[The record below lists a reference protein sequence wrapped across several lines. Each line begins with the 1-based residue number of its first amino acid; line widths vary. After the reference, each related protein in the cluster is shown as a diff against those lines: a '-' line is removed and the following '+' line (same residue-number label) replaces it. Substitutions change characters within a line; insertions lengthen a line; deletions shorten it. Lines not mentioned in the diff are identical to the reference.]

1 MHENIFKQLPPELQT
16 GVVPSDVDLVDVHN
30 RKLFV
35 FGKILLPF
43 KYGNHILDQ
52 EFIITSGISEE
63 CILGLDAAFTHAFVL
78 DGRSKTVY
86 LSRDKAVKD
95 LLSPDVPLAL
105 TLVSKV
111 ITLPLTTQVC
121 IATIIGLQDVV
132 LPESSFL
139 FTPSTDLP
147 EGISIEY
154 FMGETNQTG
163 EYQIIVENASN
174 RPIVLPRGSNLGS
187 IELSCHV
194 IGKVDISDCVDIA
207 PKDDTVPDKVSAPQV
222 DPLYQQPLAKL
233 LADYSDLF
241 ATKDSQLGS
250 TGLIKHSIDTQ
261 GYGPIRLRPYRTA
274 RRQKDEMERQ
284 IEEMM
289 QSNVI
294 RPSTSPWAA
303 PVILVEKKGGEQRFC
318 IDYRKLNGLTKKDSF
333 PLPRIDDT
341 LDMLHGKHF
350 FTTLDLASGYWQIEL
365 EESSKEKT
373 AFIVENNLYEF
384 NRMAFGLCNAPATF
398 QRLMNYILRDV
409 LGKKALVYLD
419 DVIIFSDTFE
429 EHLADIRIVFDLIRS
444 AGLRLKRTKCQF
456 IKESVDYLGH
466 VISRTGIAPDPA
478 KIDKIANYKVP
489 TSADEVRSFLGLA
502 GYYRRFILNF
512 GSIARPLTAKT
523 HKDVSKKPFTW
534 TEIDQAAF
542 ETLRTCLTTSPI
554 LAYPNFDLEFLL
566 FTDACDYGIGAVL
579 SQIQEE
585 KEVVIAYF
593 SRQLKSP
600 ELKYATVEKEALAV
614 VEAIKN
620 FRHYLLDKPFTVIS
634 DHRPLQWLEDQ
645 KDNNGRLGRWAI
657 RLSSTNYKIKYRPGR
672 IHQNADCLSRLKIAN
687 VQLADQNMEICD
699 KQAVDPLCMDI
710 RNYLDNG
717 YLSPENVE
725 KMPIWAKEIDFYR
738 VEKAI
743 LFRCE
748 PSTKKSKRN
757 VLNPQ
762 VVLPLSLRPL
772 VLREM
777 HDVPSAAHLAYQRTY
792 LKVKNNYYWPSMRLD
807 IKEYCTAC
815 ETCIANTSSK
825 LRTFLHPHELAT
837 APFQV
842 IGMDFLGPIK
852 PQSPNGNKF
861 IMVMTDY
868 FSKWVEAVAL
878 PDQKAQTIAYTSI
891 SFSATDPL

>member
-207 PKDDTVPDKVSAPQV
+207 LKDDTVPDKVSAPQV

-523 HKDVSKKPFTW
+523 HKDFSKKPFTW

-566 FTDACDYGIGAVL
+566 FTDACD
-579 SQIQEE
+579 
-585 KEVVIAYF
+585 
-593 SRQLKSP
+593 
-600 ELKYATVEKEALAV
+600 
-614 VEAIKN
+614 
-620 FRHYLLDKPFTVIS
+620 
-634 DHRPLQWLEDQ
+634 
-645 KDNNGRLGRWAI
+645 
-657 RLSSTNYKIKYRPGR
+657 
-672 IHQNADCLSRLKIAN
+672 
-687 VQLADQNMEICD
+687 
-699 KQAVDPLCMDI
+699 
-710 RNYLDNG
+710 
-717 YLSPENVE
+717 
-725 KMPIWAKEIDFYR
+725 
-738 VEKAI
+738 
-743 LFRCE
+743 
-748 PSTKKSKRN
+748 
-757 VLNPQ
+757 
-762 VVLPLSLRPL
+762 
-772 VLREM
+772 
-777 HDVPSAAHLAYQRTY
+777 
-792 LKVKNNYYWPSMRLD
+792 
-807 IKEYCTAC
+807 
-815 ETCIANTSSK
+815 
-825 LRTFLHPHELAT
+825 
-837 APFQV
+837 
-842 IGMDFLGPIK
+842 
-852 PQSPNGNKF
+852 
-861 IMVMTDY
+861 
-868 FSKWVEAVAL
+868 
-878 PDQKAQTIAYTSI
+878 
-891 SFSATDPL
+891 

>member
-1 MHENIFKQLPPELQT
+1 MRWWT
-16 GVVPSDVDLVDVHN
+16 
-30 RKLFV
+30 
-35 FGKILLPF
+35 
-43 KYGNHILDQ
+43 
-52 EFIITSGISEE
+52 
-63 CILGLDAAFTHAFVL
+63 
-78 DGRSKTVY
+78 
-86 LSRDKAVKD
+86 
-95 LLSPDVPLAL
+95 
-105 TLVSKV
+105 
-111 ITLPLTTQVC
+111 
-121 IATIIGLQDVV
+121 
-132 LPESSFL
+132 
-139 FTPSTDLP
+139 
-147 EGISIEY
+147 
-154 FMGETNQTG
+154 
-163 EYQIIVENASN
+163 
-174 RPIVLPRGSNLGS
+174 
-187 IELSCHV
+187 
-194 IGKVDISDCVDIA
+194 DIA

-350 FTTLDLASGYWQIEL
+350 FTTLDLASGYWQKEL
-365 EESSKEKT
+365 KESSKEKT

-523 HKDVSKKPFTW
+523 HKDFSKKPFTW

-579 SQIQEE
+579 SQIQE

-614 VEAIKN
+614 VEAITN
-620 FRHYLLDKPFTVIS
+620 FRHYLLDQPFTVIS
-634 DHRPLQWLEDQ
+634 DH
-645 KDNNGRLGRWAI
+645 
-657 RLSSTNYKIKYRPGR
+657 
-672 IHQNADCLSRLKIAN
+672 
-687 VQLADQNMEICD
+687 
-699 KQAVDPLCMDI
+699 
-710 RNYLDNG
+710 
-717 YLSPENVE
+717 
-725 KMPIWAKEIDFYR
+725 
-738 VEKAI
+738 
-743 LFRCE
+743 
-748 PSTKKSKRN
+748 
-757 VLNPQ
+757 
-762 VVLPLSLRPL
+762 
-772 VLREM
+772 
-777 HDVPSAAHLAYQRTY
+777 
-792 LKVKNNYYWPSMRLD
+792 
-807 IKEYCTAC
+807 
-815 ETCIANTSSK
+815 
-825 LRTFLHPHELAT
+825 
-837 APFQV
+837 
-842 IGMDFLGPIK
+842 
-852 PQSPNGNKF
+852 
-861 IMVMTDY
+861 
-868 FSKWVEAVAL
+868 
-878 PDQKAQTIAYTSI
+878 
-891 SFSATDPL
+891 

>member
-1 MHENIFKQLPPELQT
+1 MVGNRIPKNRQVAQITAFKKGSPPRISLLIHEIKFLALFDTGAARSLLHENIFKQLPPELQT

-207 PKDDTVPDKVSAPQV
+207 PKDGTVPDKVSAPQV

-318 IDYRKLNGLTKKDSF
+318 IDYRKLNGLAKRIKRIFKRKD
-333 PLPRIDDT
+333 
-341 LDMLHGKHF
+341 
-350 FTTLDLASGYWQIEL
+350 
-365 EESSKEKT
+365 
-373 AFIVENNLYEF
+373 
-384 NRMAFGLCNAPATF
+384 C
-398 QRLMNYILRDV
+398 
-409 LGKKALVYLD
+409 
-419 DVIIFSDTFE
+419 
-429 EHLADIRIVFDLIRS
+429 
-444 AGLRLKRTKCQF
+444 
-456 IKESVDYLGH
+456 
-466 VISRTGIAPDPA
+466 
-478 KIDKIANYKVP
+478 
-489 TSADEVRSFLGLA
+489 
-502 GYYRRFILNF
+502 
-512 GSIARPLTAKT
+512 
-523 HKDVSKKPFTW
+523 
-534 TEIDQAAF
+534 
-542 ETLRTCLTTSPI
+542 
-554 LAYPNFDLEFLL
+554 
-566 FTDACDYGIGAVL
+566 
-579 SQIQEE
+579 
-585 KEVVIAYF
+585 
-593 SRQLKSP
+593 
-600 ELKYATVEKEALAV
+600 
-614 VEAIKN
+614 
-620 FRHYLLDKPFTVIS
+620 
-634 DHRPLQWLEDQ
+634 
-645 KDNNGRLGRWAI
+645 
-657 RLSSTNYKIKYRPGR
+657 
-672 IHQNADCLSRLKIAN
+672 
-687 VQLADQNMEICD
+687 
-699 KQAVDPLCMDI
+699 
-710 RNYLDNG
+710 
-717 YLSPENVE
+717 
-725 KMPIWAKEIDFYR
+725 FY
-738 VEKAI
+738 
-743 LFRCE
+743 C
-748 PSTKKSKRN
+748 
-757 VLNPQ
+757 
-762 VVLPLSLRPL
+762 
-772 VLREM
+772 
-777 HDVPSAAHLAYQRTY
+777 
-792 LKVKNNYYWPSMRLD
+792 
-807 IKEYCTAC
+807 
-815 ETCIANTSSK
+815 
-825 LRTFLHPHELAT
+825 
-837 APFQV
+837 
-842 IGMDFLGPIK
+842 
-852 PQSPNGNKF
+852 
-861 IMVMTDY
+861 
-868 FSKWVEAVAL
+868 
-878 PDQKAQTIAYTSI
+878 
-891 SFSATDPL
+891 

>member
-1 MHENIFKQLPPELQT
+1 
-16 GVVPSDVDLVDVHN
+16 
-30 RKLFV
+30 
-35 FGKILLPF
+35 
-43 KYGNHILDQ
+43 
-52 EFIITSGISEE
+52 
-63 CILGLDAAFTHAFVL
+63 
-78 DGRSKTVY
+78 
-86 LSRDKAVKD
+86 
-95 LLSPDVPLAL
+95 
-105 TLVSKV
+105 
-111 ITLPLTTQVC
+111 
-121 IATIIGLQDVV
+121 
-132 LPESSFL
+132 
-139 FTPSTDLP
+139 
-147 EGISIEY
+147 
-154 FMGETNQTG
+154 
-163 EYQIIVENASN
+163 
-174 RPIVLPRGSNLGS
+174 
-187 IELSCHV
+187 
-194 IGKVDISDCVDIA
+194 
-207 PKDDTVPDKVSAPQV
+207 
-222 DPLYQQPLAKL
+222 
-233 LADYSDLF
+233 
-241 ATKDSQLGS
+241 
-250 TGLIKHSIDTQ
+250 
-261 GYGPIRLRPYRTA
+261 
-274 RRQKDEMERQ
+274 
-284 IEEMM
+284 
-289 QSNVI
+289 
-294 RPSTSPWAA
+294 
-303 PVILVEKKGGEQRFC
+303 
-318 IDYRKLNGLTKKDSF
+318 
-333 PLPRIDDT
+333 
-341 LDMLHGKHF
+341 MLHGKHF
-350 FTTLDLASGYWQIEL
+350 FTTLDLTSGYWQIEL
-365 EESSKEKT
+365 EKFSKEKT
-373 AFIVENNLYEF
+373 ALIVENNLYEF

-512 GSIARPLTAKT
+512 GSIVRPITAKT

-748 PSTKKSKRN
+748 PPTKKSKRN

-792 LKVKNNYYWPSMRLD
+792 
-807 IKEYCTAC
+807 
-815 ETCIANTSSK
+815 
-825 LRTFLHPHELAT
+825 
-837 APFQV
+837 
-842 IGMDFLGPIK
+842 
-852 PQSPNGNKF
+852 
-861 IMVMTDY
+861 
-868 FSKWVEAVAL
+868 
-878 PDQKAQTIAYTSI
+878 
-891 SFSATDPL
+891 